1 MTVSRPRPGTLLAVL
16 AAAILVGAP
25 GPASGDHSGVLQ
37 LNDRAGPYV
46 LMAWTQP
53 KQPRT
58 DACELTVTVLRPG
71 NFRPVPDA
79 VVRVTARRAGGT
91 DATATVTAN
100 RGGDS
105 GGVSHVADL
114 RLPSPGR
121 WTVTV
126 HVSGAEGTGTAEFP
140 LDVEAASW
148 GVGPAL
154 VGTGAALLGLA
165 AAWLVW
171 RGRARSGRLTTDRA
185 GRTAS

>member
-1 MTVSRPRPGTLLAVL
+1 MKARRPGPGVLLAAL
-16 AAAILVGAP
+16 AAAALAGAAS
-25 GPASGDHSGVLQ
+25 PASGDHSGVLQ

-58 DACELTVTVLRPG
+58 DACQLTVTVLRPVS
-71 NFRPVPDA
+71 FRPIPDA
-79 VVRVTARRAGGT
+79 VVRVTARRDGAT
-91 DATATVTAN
+91 DTTAPVTAN
-100 RGGDS
+100 RGGDT
-105 GGVSHVADL
+105 GGVNHVADL
-114 RLPSPGR
+114 RLPSAGR

-126 HVSGAEGTGTAEFP
+126 HVSGAEGAGTAEFP

-148 GVGPAL
+148 GAGPAVAG
-154 VGTGAALLGLA
+154 VGVALLGLA

-171 RGRARSGRLTTDRA
+171 RGRSRSGRLTTDPA